1 MWPLHRFQSLTWRA
15 FFAAIISAYVTDMA
29 LSYIYGGT
37 FGRLTKS
44 GMFSFGDYGPAGD
57 GSAFQVYE
65 IPVFI
70 VRGLSGCAPPQFVRG
85 DSCVWCLAW
94 YRLSV
99 LVEA

>member
-1 MWPLHRFQSLTWRA
+1 MHRFQSLTWRA

-70 VRGLSGCAPPQFVRG
+70 VRGLSGCASPR
-85 DSCVWCLAW
+85 CVHVTHACGVCLAW

-99 LVEA
+99 RVEA